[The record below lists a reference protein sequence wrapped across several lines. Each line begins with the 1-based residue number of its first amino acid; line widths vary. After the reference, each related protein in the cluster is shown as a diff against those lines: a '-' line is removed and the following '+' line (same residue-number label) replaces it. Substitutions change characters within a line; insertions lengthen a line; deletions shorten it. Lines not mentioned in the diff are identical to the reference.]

1 MTLDE
6 IIKEVR
12 KELSI
17 TQEQLA
23 RDLNV
28 SSATLSRWENNHNT
42 PSRLARMRLLEYC
55 LAKGVS
61 KNIIN
66 ALEKSSS
73 C

>member
-12 KELSI
+12 KELNV

-28 SSATLSRWENNHNT
+28 SFATLSRWENNHNV
-42 PSRLARMRLLEYC
+42 PSRLARMRLLAYC
-55 LAKGVS
+55 TAKNVAT
-61 KNIIN
+61 NIIT
-66 ALEKSSS
+66 ALEEKQ
-73 C
+73 